1 MENGRTAPR
10 LTIGYA
16 STSSDMLSTPM
27 RLMARPLRGY
37 RELASADEPSLVI
50 GLLRLMLVVGAFVS
64 VTATGRF
71 APVEMLLAMF
81 SFSWI
86 PMAQAV
92 GVAVTTRAFAPATP
106 FRRAYALYL
115 ESLGPWLLVFLVLS
129 GACLF
134 APQPASIV
142 FALLGPAIVI
152 ATGWSLVL
160 VFALF
165 RAGLSLGRLRA
176 VLATAT
182 FFVIIHVF
190 VLGYYLAAGQ
200 LWPIL
205 R

>member
-1 MENGRTAPR
+1 
-10 LTIGYA
+10 
-16 STSSDMLSTPM
+16 
-27 RLMARPLRGY
+27 
-37 RELASADEPSLVI
+37 
-50 GLLRLMLVVGAFVS
+50 
-64 VTATGRF
+64 GRF
-71 APVEMLLAMF
+71 APMETLLAMV

-86 PMAQAV
+86 PIAQAV
-92 GVAVTTRAFAPATP
+92 GVAATTRAFAPGVP

-115 ESLGPWLLVFLVLS
+115 ESLGPWLLVFLFVS

-134 APQPASIV
+134 APQPARPV
-142 FALLGPAIVI
+142 FVLLGPAVVI
-152 ATGWSLVL
+152 ATTWSLVL

-176 VLATAT
+176 ALATAT

-205 R
+205 